1 VPEIKSERGHLR
13 PAKAFE
19 RSVER
24 TGRAQLKLTFSLKRG
39 ICPLP
44 SGKLWVNLVAGES
57 NQINKSDEISAESI
71 FETHNYREQRDN

>member
-1 VPEIKSERGHLR
+1 MAP
-13 PAKAFE
+13 
-19 RSVER
+19 
-24 TGRAQLKLTFSLKRG
+24 KR
-39 ICPLP
+39 PLP